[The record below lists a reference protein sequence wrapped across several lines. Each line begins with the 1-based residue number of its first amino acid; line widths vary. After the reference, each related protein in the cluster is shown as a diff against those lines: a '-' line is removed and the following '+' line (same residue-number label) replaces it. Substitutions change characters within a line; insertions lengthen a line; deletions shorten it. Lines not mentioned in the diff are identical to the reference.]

1 MDTNAEAF
9 VSGECPTPSRQARC
23 GQRRNAWERRGR
35 MSDTEPLGEV
45 RATPQCVETTW
56 QHVRHRAVRRG
67 AGNAAM
73 RGNDVAEC
81 PTPSR
86 QARCGQRRNAWE
98 HALLTLTYM
107 NDFQEEE

>member
-1 MDTNAEAF
+1 MDTDAETF
-9 VSGECPTPSRQARC
+9 VSG
-23 GQRRNAWERRGR
+23 
-35 MSDTEPLGEV
+35 
-45 RATPQCVETTW
+45 
-56 QHVRHRAVRRG
+56 
-67 AGNAAM
+67 
-73 RGNDVAEC
+73 EC